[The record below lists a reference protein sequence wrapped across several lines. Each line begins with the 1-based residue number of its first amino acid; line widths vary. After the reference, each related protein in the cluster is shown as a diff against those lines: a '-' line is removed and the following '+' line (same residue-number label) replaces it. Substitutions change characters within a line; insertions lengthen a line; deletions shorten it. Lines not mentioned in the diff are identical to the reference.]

1 MKGLT
6 ERWGISREGAAVGV
20 AGIIAFLL
28 ILILVLVQL
37 LRPIPSVGPTPL
49 QPVSHQLGPTPPDLP
64 WPTTGSAAVAVE
76 GLGMIGAHG
85 PQTPQPLAST
95 VKMMTALVILEDH
108 PLALAQ
114 QGPTILIGA
123 DDVAT
128 YQRERDQGQSVFPVQ
143 AAEQLSEYQALQA
156 LLIPSGNN
164 VAELLATWDGG
175 SLSAFVGKMN
185 VRAMSAGLS
194 QTKYTDASGFSP
206 DSVGTPADL
215 IKLAQLAMAN
225 PVFAEIVKQPEAT
238 LPVAGRV
245 FNVDAALG
253 QEGIIGVKTG
263 SSPQAGACFV
273 FAADVS
279 ADNQAARV
287 YGVVMGLPTLDEAF
301 TRSTGLV
308 HAVVPGLHNRSI
320 ISTLQVIA
328 EYSAPWGDQSTMF
341 VERDVNWVVYDGMA
355 QHETTDLKPL
365 KPPVAS
371 GTFVGSV
378 TVQVGDRKTTIPLRT
393 NGGIFEPDIFW
404 RLTRL
409 GSSSLF

>member
-6 ERWGISREGAAVGV
+6 ERWGISPEGAAVGV

-28 ILILVLVQL
+28 ILTLVLVQL
-37 LRPIPSVGPTPL
+37 LRPIPRVGPTAL
-49 QPVSHQLGPTPPDLP
+49 QPVSQQLGPTPPELP

-76 GLGMIGAHG
+76 GLGVIGAHG

-95 VKMMTALVILEDH
+95 VKMMTALIILDDH
-108 PLALAQ
+108 PLGLAQ
-114 QGPTILIGA
+114 QGPTILIAA

-128 YQRERDQGQSVFPVQ
+128 YQRDKDQGQSVFPVQ
-143 AAEQLSEYQALQA
+143 AGEQLSEYQALQA

-164 VAELLATWDGG
+164 VAELLATWDAG
-175 SLSAFVGKMN
+175 SLAAFVGKMN

-206 DSVGTPADL
+206 DSVGTPGDL
-215 IKLAQLAMAN
+215 IKLAQLSMAN

-273 FAADVS
+273 FAADVG
-279 ADNQAARV
+279 ADNQSARI
-287 YGVVMGLPTLDEAF
+287 YGAVMGLPTLDDAF

-308 HAVVPGLHNRSI
+308 HAVAPGLHNRSI

-341 VERDVNWVVYDGMA
+341 VERDVNWVVYDGMVL
-355 QHETTDLKPL
+355 HETTDLKPL

-393 NGGIFEPDIFW
+393 NGGIFEPDVFW

-409 GSSSLF
+409 GANGLF